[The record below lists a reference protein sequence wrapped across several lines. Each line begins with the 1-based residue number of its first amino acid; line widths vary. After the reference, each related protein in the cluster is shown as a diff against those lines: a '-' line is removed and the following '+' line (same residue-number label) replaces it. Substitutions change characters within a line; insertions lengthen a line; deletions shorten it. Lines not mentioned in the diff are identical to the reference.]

1 MPGHAF
7 VTINDDQLSIIG
19 PDENTP
25 LFVNDREDEEKKPA
39 GKLYTLFF
47 KIFYILCFLTGQLP
61 IRPAKNDT
69 NRGWRLLCLGGVVL
83 SMALVTLSLLVNV
96 IFALVFNFYVIILC
110 PYKDCGYIS
119 TILNMT
125 AILNL
130 TDAMNV
136 TNNSGLQVVQP
147 TKLVIFNDWQKTV
160 VTTAT
165 LSGTISFLFMVY
177 VLYSQYSVCRDTFC
191 KCCNSCMNSLWT
203 YFGEE
208 PRERSEGVLL
218 SPFKDDTSSGD
229 TKLAPKQATY
239 FMTIF
244 IFNLLVYGIDVALL
258 FSIFAESVN
267 KNLKIPE
274 IVDGF
279 GLASQFAS
287 QFCAILSCFIF
298 SKLAYSVWNTCVH
311 ELPHLYTKVAS
322 AKLERNGRLNSHQG
336 EYEVQGV
343 DEDEENVTY
352 VVDTRIQSL
361 RNKDENVTGHKIFS
375 DNDICKGSRLHLL
388 KAIANWYS
396 RMLHTTLHPFGT
408 WFAVHWVLYTIAAFM
423 SISYLAETIILELYG
438 SEQPDKECHGERTMH
453 CRLRLAYVFFFAV
466 EHCILFLYP
475 CFRAASVT
483 SAYTSMIKKVSKAEW
498 NNNISL
504 DDKEKFI
511 SYLKIQDCTFKISIL
526 CAKLSFGFY
535 IAYFSIFVGVF
546 GVILKLAL

>member
-19 PDENTP
+19 PDENT
-25 LFVNDREDEEKKPA
+25 LLLVNDREDEEKKPA
-39 GKLYTLFF
+39 GKLYTLYF

-61 IRPAKNDT
+61 IRPAKSDT

-83 SMALVTLSLLVNV
+83 SMALVALSLLVNV
-96 IFALVFNFYVIILC
+96 IFALGFNFYVIILC

-119 TILNMT
+119 TTVTLMT

-191 KCCNSCMNSLWT
+191 KCCKSCMNSLWT

-208 PRERSEGVLL
+208 PREKSEGVLL

-274 IVDGF
+274 IVNGF

-311 ELPHLYTKVAS
+311 KLPDLYKEIEISTEIHQFQRNNLPRLQEGEHVVPQEADANEQNPTDYVIDDHL
-322 AKLERNGRLNSHQG
+322 H
-336 EYEVQGV
+336 
-343 DEDEENVTY
+343 
-352 VVDTRIQSL
+352 SL
-361 RNKDENVTGHKIFS
+361 FS
-375 DNDICKGSRLHLL
+375 KQVIDVNDISKLSRLHLL
-388 KAIANWYS
+388 KAVANWYS

-408 WFAVHWVLYTIAAFM
+408 WFAVHWVLFTVAAFM